1 MLDDKSFG
9 GKVGVVG
16 SGRSIYVLSLFL
28 LNIGLARSM
37 GSEQFGSFQQVF
49 MFTALFMIISMGIPE
64 TIYFFLPRLTPEERP
79 GFLGQTLLMLGING
93 IVIALVFLIASPALA
108 SIQKNPHIVTNL
120 KIFGVYGAFLVGSA
134 FADPI
139 FITYNRLK
147 YLFIISAS
155 HGLFFLI
162 LTGWQYFAKTPTY
175 FLFIAMAVFGVC
187 KYVLAFYFLYKMRP
201 DIGKISYFGGKH
213 MVLLQLS
220 FALPIALTNTI
231 DIISTW
237 LDKFVISIFFGPEA
251 LGVFYVGAIEIP
263 LVGVLLS
270 SVYSV
275 ISPILNKMHHE
286 GNIADFSGLINKT
299 MKFTAKLIWPF
310 CIYLMFFA
318 DHLVPLVFKT
328 GYEGSVAPFRIY
340 LLVMPL
346 RIALYGVIII
356 ALGRPRIV
364 FIGAAGTMVL
374 NLILNL
380 VLVKTIGFLGPAI
393 STVITTYLHVIFLV
407 VYILVNLK
415 VSVKD
420 IFPGKT
426 LFDIGISSVIAAMVA
441 YMLTRLAGNDLS
453 TIISSLLIF
462 FGAYIFLGTKAGFLS
477 FKSVLDLA
485 KGGFVDKDDDGS
497 KDK

>member
-1 MLDDKSFG
+1 MIDDKSFS

-16 SGRSIYVLSLFL
+16 SGRSIYVISLFL

-37 GSEQFGSFQQVF
+37 GSVQFGAFQQVF
-49 MFTALFMIISMGIPE
+49 MFTALFMIVSMGVPE
-64 TIYFFLPRLTPEERP
+64 TVYFFLPRLTPEERS
-79 GFLGQTLLMLGING
+79 GFLGQTLLILGING
-93 IVIALVFLIASPALA
+93 ILIALVFWIAAPLLA
-108 SIQKNPHIVTNL
+108 GIQKNPHIITNL

-139 FITYNRLK
+139 FITFNRLK

-155 HGLFFLI
+155 HGLFFII
-162 LTGWQYFAKTPTY
+162 LTGWQYFAKIPAHI
-175 FLFIAMAVFGVC
+175 LFTAMVVFAVC
-187 KYVLAFYFLYKMRP
+187 KYMLALYFLYKMRP
-201 DIGKISYFGGKH
+201 DIGKISYFTGRH

-220 FALPIALTNTI
+220 FALPVALTNTI

-251 LGVFYVGAIEIP
+251 LGVFFVGAIEIP

-275 ISPILNKMHHE
+275 ISPILNKLHH
-286 GNIADFSGLINKT
+286 NNDIAGFTGLINKT
-299 MKFTAKLIWPF
+299 IKFTAKLIWPL

-318 DHLVPLVFKT
+318 DHLVPLIFKS

-340 LLVMPL
+340 LLIMPL

-356 ALGRPRIV
+356 AIGKPRIV
-364 FIGAAGTMVL
+364 FLGAAGTMVM

-393 STVITTYLHVIFLV
+393 STVITTYIHVIFLV
-407 VYILVNLK
+407 TYILFDLK
-415 VSVKD
+415 VPLKD
-420 IFPGKT
+420 LIPGKT
-426 LFDIGISSVIAAMVA
+426 LFDIGISGVIAAMVA
-441 YMLTRLAGNDLS
+441 YMMTRLVGTDLGAV
-453 TIISSLLIF
+453 ISSLLIF

-477 FKSVLDLA
+477 FHNIMDIA
-485 KGGFVDKDDDGS
+485 KGGFGGKNDENSED
-497 KDK
+497 